1 MTRTREENARDAQLE
16 ELTAKIAEDKP
27 GGPGGGNFTVMS
39 EMQKRLIDFAEHTLA
54 RLENDELWDTDTFD
68 SITDKAKELE
78 LAGWNG
84 HKFQRRFVRGRHRL
98 HRLLETPADERSE
111 QVRYLIDTK
120 EIDT

>member
-1 MTRTREENARDAQLE
+1 MKIEHENTFQ
-16 ELTAKIAEDKP
+16 P

-39 EMQKRLIDFAEHTLA
+39 EMQKRLIEFAEYALREMEETK
-54 RLENDELWDTDTFD
+54 DWDADMTDRICEKAFD
-68 SITDKAKELE
+68 LE
-78 LAGWNG
+78 LADHNEY
-84 HKFQRRFVRGRHRL
+84 HEFTRVFRPGRHRL